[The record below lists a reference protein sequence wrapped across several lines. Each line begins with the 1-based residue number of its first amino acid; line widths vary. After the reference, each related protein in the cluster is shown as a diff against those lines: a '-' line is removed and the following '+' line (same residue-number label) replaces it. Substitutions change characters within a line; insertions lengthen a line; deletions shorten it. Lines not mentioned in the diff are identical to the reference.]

1 MTGETTIEAG
11 RYGRMAALRL
21 RPNQDLVEAIEAACL
36 EHGIEQGL
44 IRSALGSLTDASFD
58 YGEGGHSFVEGP
70 GLEIVSMAGDLRPG
84 PDGHPC
90 ARLSGSVADR
100 DGRVFG
106 GLFRR
111 GENPI
116 CITVELV
123 LQEWIPA

>member
-1 MTGETTIEAG
+1 MSDNTTIEAG
-11 RYGRMAALRL
+11 RYGRMATLRL
-21 RPNQDLVEAIEAACL
+21 RPNQDLVEAVEAACR
-36 EHGIEQGL
+36 EYGIEQGL
-44 IRSALGSLTDASFD
+44 IRCALGSLTDASFD

-70 GLEIVSMAGDLRPG
+70 GLEIVSMAGDLRRG
-84 PDGHPC
+84 PDGLPRV
-90 ARLSGSVADR
+90 ALSGSVADR